1 MQLSSLDTLQSL
13 RIIHRDLKPANI
25 LLDAE
30 GCPLIGDFGLAKIF
44 DTSQRQNGAVP
55 PPATRLFDW
64 NDDDKPAEHTN
75 SCSGTAAYMCPEA
88 LKRDVH
94 SYDADLWSYGC
105 VLYEMLTGRVPF
117 ATVKA
122 TLSKDVIFH
131 SRDDVDPV
139 AQDFVRLVLT
149 KERGKRPGL
158 AAMKA
163 HAYFASM

>member
-1 MQLSSLDTLQSL
+1 MQVYLFYLFPVANSIHVLFVQLSSLETLQRL
-13 RIIHRDLKPANI
+13 GIIHRDLKPANI

-88 LKRDVH
+88 LKRDVR

-105 VLYEMLTGRVPF
+105 VLYEMLTGRVGRSSG
-117 ATVKA
+117 TV
-122 TLSKDVIFH
+122 L
-131 SRDDVDPV
+131 R
-139 AQDFVRLVLT
+139 
-149 KERGKRPGL
+149 
-158 AAMKA
+158 
-163 HAYFASM
+163 